1 MFCSREHPFNL
12 LKKSISIEQT
22 IMRFVSAKKGGINT
36 KVPLINQKT
45 EILQSTQNRK
55 PLDSLL
61 NQGASLKTAATYSPT
76 VTQYHRRDE
85 A

>member
-1 MFCSREHPFNL
+1 
-12 LKKSISIEQT
+12 
-22 IMRFVSAKKGGINT
+22 MRFVSAKKGRYKYQSTID
-36 KVPLINQKT
+36 KSKT

>member
-1 MFCSREHPFNL
+1 
-12 LKKSISIEQT
+12 
-22 IMRFVSAKKGGINT
+22 MRNSSSLDWLRFMHTPNDYRVSPKKGGINT

>member
-1 MFCSREHPFNL
+1 
-12 LKKSISIEQT
+12 
-22 IMRFVSAKKGGINT
+22 MRFVSAKKGGINT
-36 KVPLINQKT
+36 KVQLINQKT

>member
-1 MFCSREHPFNL
+1 MRFDL
-12 LKKSISIEQT
+12 LKGRYKYQSTIDKS
-22 IMRFVSAKKGGINT
+22 KKQKFC
-36 KVPLINQKT
+36 KVPN
-45 EILQSTQNRK
+45 NRK

>member
-1 MFCSREHPFNL
+1 MRNSSSLDWLRFMHTPNDYRVSR
-12 LKKSISIEQT
+12 
-22 IMRFVSAKKGGINT
+22 INT

>member
-1 MFCSREHPFNL
+1 MRNSSSLDWLRFMHTPNDYRVS
-12 LKKSISIEQT
+12 
-22 IMRFVSAKKGGINT
+22 RFVSAKKGGINT

>member
-1 MFCSREHPFNL
+1 
-12 LKKSISIEQT
+12 
-22 IMRFVSAKKGGINT
+22 MRFVSAKKGGINT

-61 NQGASLKTAATYSPT
+61 NQGGFLFLVLCKKSVIFATDNYFIKRLK
-76 VTQYHRRDE
+76 QI
-85 A
+85 

>member
-1 MFCSREHPFNL
+1 MTHFL
-12 LKKSISIEQT
+12 ISQT
-22 IMRFVSAKKGGINT
+22 RKQIYKNAENK
-36 KVPLINQKT
+36 
-45 EILQSTQNRK
+45 K

-61 NQGASLKTAATYSPT
+61 NQGASSKTAATYSPT